1 VTWHGLS
8 LIGTLV
14 TIGVTVA
21 FLAGLYDL
29 TFLSEYLGARPQDG
43 PGYEHLLF
51 SVLANVLST
60 PSLTLERLLKARL
73 SRHEP
78 DPPAA
83 LAAAEHAA

>member
-1 VTWHGLS
+1 MPSVSRGPPKSPPVRSPPVTWHGLS

-60 PSLTLERLLKARL
+60 RR
-73 SRHEP
+73 
-78 DPPAA
+78 
-83 LAAAEHAA
+83 

>member
-1 VTWHGLS
+1 

-60 PSLTLERLLKARL
+60 RR
-73 SRHEP
+73 
-78 DPPAA
+78 
-83 LAAAEHAA
+83 